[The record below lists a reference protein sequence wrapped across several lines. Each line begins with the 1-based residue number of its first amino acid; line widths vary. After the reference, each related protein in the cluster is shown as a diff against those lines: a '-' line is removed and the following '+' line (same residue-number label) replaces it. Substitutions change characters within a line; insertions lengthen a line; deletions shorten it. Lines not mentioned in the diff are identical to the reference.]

1 MRRQTERLR
10 KDRRGIIKERA
21 DGGHEEDRSEMR
33 DTQGEGGERIR
44 EKRLRGHTGGK
55 REKTKEAERDEEKAR
70 KREGKRK
77 RGGAR
82 GKQQELWATC

>member
-1 MRRQTERLR
+1 MEVMRKTGA
-10 KDRRGIIKERA
+10 RG
-21 DGGHEEDRSEMR
+21 

-70 KREGKRK
+70 KREGRRK